1 MKESLLATIYA
12 QEEENENLLPIV
24 SLELFF
30 EGNDDIGSIGC
41 NILEH
46 PGTEKFYSI
55 LKEIRNKPNVQ
66 DVLIEIMEYDEGDDV
81 WPFSE
86 RVYILTDAEED
97 EVMKWVEDLDIS
109 EISEGYIYGQSKAAP
124 KLSDG
129 CRVYSLWWD

>member
-1 MKESLLATIYA
+1 MKENLLATIYA
-12 QEEENENLLPIV
+12 QEEENENQLPIV

-46 PGTEKFYSI
+46 PGTEKIYSI
-55 LKEIRNKPNVQ
+55 LKEVRNKSNVQ
-66 DVLIEIMEYDEGDDV
+66 DVLIEILEYDEGDDV

-109 EISEGYIYGQSKAAP
+109 GISEGDIYGQSKAAP

-129 CRVYSLWWD
+129 YRVYSLWWD

>member
-86 RVYILTDAEED
+86 RVYILTDAEEE

-124 KLSDG
+124 KLSG
-129 CRVYSLWWD
+129 RCRVYSLWWD